1 MRTEKLLEKLKLES
15 STALELAELLAR
27 TGLLDKARAE
37 LFDEWL
43 KADPDNWYEIKF
55 KLNLLSTSELLLNRM
70 IEHAR

>member
-1 MRTEKLLEKLKLES
+1 
-15 STALELAELLAR
+15 LELAELLAR